1 MEKIYRVDAKSTS
14 LNFVFLFHYSIFVK
28 ILKFLRSFHVL
39 LIRSKILNI
48 KLLTNSTMLLTKLL
62 LLSLSYFDLYEIL
75 NFPMSIPDWHRAIF
89 LDKIMRCIQTKQRF
103 QIAQRL
109 LFYSPLSFLFYFLR
123 RGTLE
128 TRANFFFMH
137 HFLFISL
144 SSPSTPIHLVLWY
157 FGRFV
162 QFKWKCSDVCVTFII
177 VVRI

>member
-128 TRANFFFMH
+128 TRANFFLCIIF
-137 HFLFISL
+137 FSYLSLPLLLPFISFSDIL
-144 SSPSTPIHLVLWY
+144 DVLFSSNESVQTFVSHL
-157 FGRFV
+157 
-162 QFKWKCSDVCVTFII
+162 
-177 VVRI
+177 